1 MKTDMKF
8 QNLQISGS
16 LNINPNKFSRLKFQ
30 PFKIMHISW
39 RYNSAVS
46 RFGYLYWVNQI
57 FSLTN
62 AFVFF
67 INWWCFSEV
76 WKKKDSSLLSKSTVK
91 FLVFCQVFW
100 VKLQGLLDQ
109 RISVWALAFYYCIS
123 KNLPWE
129 KTIIQMQ
136 KCKWSFSKYVC

>member
-1 MKTDMKF
+1 MKTGMKF
-8 QNLQISGS
+8 QNLQISES

-57 FSLTN
+57 FSLTS

-76 WKKKDSSLLSKSTVK
+76 WKKKDKFITIKIYGKISSLLPSILGQTAGSIRPTYIYVGIGVLLLHFQKS
-91 FLVFCQVFW
+91 
-100 VKLQGLLDQ
+100 
-109 RISVWALAFYYCIS
+109 ALRENYNTNA
-123 KNLPWE
+123 K
-129 KTIIQMQ
+129 M
-136 KCKWSFSKYVC
+136 